1 MMRDHLIDLLSLS
14 DTESTTGKVED
25 FGENGFDKQRA
36 YALLLNSCGI
46 KETLPPPPVTT
57 QVYF

>member
-1 MMRDHLIDLLSLS
+1 MIKDHLIDLLSLS
-14 DTESTTGKVED
+14 DTESRTGNVED
-25 FGENGFDKQRA
+25 FGENGIDKQRA

-46 KETLPPPPVTT
+46 KNTLPPPAVIT

>member
-1 MMRDHLIDLLSLS
+1 MKHYLIDLLSLS
-14 DTESTTGKVED
+14 DTESRTGKVED
-25 FGENGFDKQRA
+25 FGENGIDKQRA

-46 KETLPPPPVTT
+46 KNTLPPPAVTN